1 MLTINADGHE
11 VMKHFHRTEDEKR
24 SIVVLKDAEY
34 QHWLHANHDQAR
46 QLLNLATPGFLKS
59 EATPR

>member
-1 MLTINADGHE
+1 M
-11 VMKHFHRTEDEKR
+11 DEKR

-34 QHWLHANHDQAR
+34 QHWLHSNHDQAR

-59 EATPR
+59 EAVPR